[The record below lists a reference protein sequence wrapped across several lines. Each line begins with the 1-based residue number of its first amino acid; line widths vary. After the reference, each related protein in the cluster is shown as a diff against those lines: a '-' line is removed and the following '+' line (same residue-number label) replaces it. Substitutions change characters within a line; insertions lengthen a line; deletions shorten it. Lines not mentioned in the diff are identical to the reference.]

1 MADAVAV
8 LPIISFGLLVATFH
22 HRLDLGL
29 EPGHTR
35 DWRVAWL
42 TASVAWGLAVLLIVE
57 LSSAARLL
65 SCTTLLACWTALAA
79 ALAVVRWGRHA
90 GRRQLDG
97 VTKAPRGGW
106 LTESTLDLLL
116 MAFVMIIVTT
126 LAALAVIAP
135 PNNWDSQTYHMARVA
150 HWIQNGSVNH
160 YPTTIARQLYLGPW
174 SEFAVLQFQMIA
186 GSDRWANLVQW
197 MAMVGSAIGAS
208 LVTERLGG
216 ARSAQ
221 LCAAAVTIAI
231 PMGILQATSTQTDYV
246 TAFWVLTFVYYA
258 LLMMDPAIGPR
269 RPVVVLAGLSLGLGI
284 VTKATTSVFA
294 LPFVIW
300 LLLWAAREW
309 VPRRI
314 AMLMGVGVIALSL
327 SIGHV
332 WRNWTTFGHPLGPS
346 TDLMLYSNE
355 IRTPAAVASNV
366 VRNIGLHLPTPV
378 GAFNRVSMDSV
389 QRLHS
394 LIGIDVN
401 DPRTSYNDPRPQQQF
416 DISKPRYHED
426 LAGNF
431 LHAALMLLAIGV
443 ILIRPGRG
451 GDIRRAFALA
461 LVAGFV
467 LFCIELKWQPWGS
480 RLQLPLFVL
489 GAPLIAITFWHV
501 LRPNMA
507 RVAAL
512 LAVIA
517 ALPWVLFNESRPLV
531 PKPTRRVL
539 WNRDAPT
546 VFNTSRREMYF
557 MNRPELAQPYQEAA
571 AQIERRA
578 ATTSGW

>member
-22 HRLDLGL
+22 YRLDLGL

-65 SCTTLLACWTALAA
+65 SYTTLFACWTALAA
-79 ALAVVRWGRHA
+79 ALAVVRWGGHA

-116 MAFVMIIVTT
+116 MAFVMIIMTT

-216 ARSAQ
+216 ARAAQ

-246 TAFWVLTFVYYA
+246 TAFWVLTFVYYV
-258 LLMMDPAIGPR
+258 LLMMDPGDRSAKVGCRTGWPVTRSGHRDQGHGRRLCASFRNLAASVGGSRGGAAPHCHADGRGRHRAVAQHRPR
-269 RPVVVLAGLSLGLGI
+269 LAKLD
-284 VTKATTSVFA
+284 
-294 LPFVIW
+294 
-300 LLLWAAREW
+300 
-309 VPRRI
+309 
-314 AMLMGVGVIALSL
+314 
-327 SIGHV
+327 
-332 WRNWTTFGHPLGPS
+332 
-346 TDLMLYSNE
+346 DL
-355 IRTPAAVASNV
+355 RTPS
-366 VRNIGLHLPTPV
+366 GPV
-378 GAFNRVSMDSV
+378 HRLYALL
-389 QRLHS
+389 QR
-394 LIGIDVN
+394 
-401 DPRTSYNDPRPQQQF
+401 DPHT
-416 DISKPRYHED
+416 
-426 LAGNF
+426 
-431 LHAALMLLAIGV
+431 
-443 ILIRPGRG
+443 RG
-451 GDIRRAFALA
+451 G
-461 LVAGFV
+461 
-467 LFCIELKWQPWGS
+467 
-480 RLQLPLFVL
+480 
-489 GAPLIAITFWHV
+489 
-501 LRPNMA
+501 
-507 RVAAL
+507 RV
-512 LAVIA
+512 
-517 ALPWVLFNESRPLV
+517 
-531 PKPTRRVL
+531 
-539 WNRDAPT
+539 
-546 VFNTSRREMYF
+546 
-557 MNRPELAQPYQEAA
+557 
-571 AQIERRA
+571 ERRSEHRPA
-578 ATTSGW
+578 STYTRGDIQPREHGFRPTIPFADRH